1 MAAGAVTN
9 LLEDSLAADLAA
21 AGRLDH
27 AMIDRFCV
35 LAKYVE
41 SCGAD
46 AILFTCSAFGTAI
59 EAARA
64 AVKIPVLKPN
74 EAMMEEAIATGPRIA
89 LLATFEPSLPSMK
102 AELEQ
107 LAAARNAKLEIATR
121 AVPSALTALQ
131 AGDDAGHD
139 TQIAA
144 AAAELGDCD
153 ALLLCQFSMASAAER
168 IPVAPRPQRIHQPLL
183 GGRALE
189 AVAARIKRY
198 EGGSHDRRIG
208 DIVAAFALSG
218 IGRRRERAAVPEQ
231 DRAFRGARLW
241 PAARPT
247 SRAACS
253 AKNSASASASNSSS
267 TTAAAPTATSA
278 SNSPPKR
285 RPTATPS

>member
-1 MAAGAVTN
+1 MKNPRIALVHATPVAIDPICSTFKRLWPQAVVTN

-21 AGRLDH
+21 AGKLEIS
-27 AMIDRFCV
+27 MVNRFCV

-46 AILFTCSAFGTAI
+46 AILFTCSAFGPAI

-107 LAAARNAKLEIATR
+107 LAAARNANVNVTIK
-121 AVPSALTALQ
+121 AVPAALAALQ
-131 AGDDAGHD
+131 AGDGAGHD

-144 AAAELGDCD
+144 AAAEFSDCD

-168 IPVAPRPQRIHQPLL
+168 IPAHR
-183 GGRALE
+183 GRSVFTSPYS
-189 AVAARIKRY
+189 AVARLKQLI
-198 EGGSHDRRIG
+198 S
-208 DIVAAFALSG
+208 AA
-218 IGRRRERAAVPEQ
+218 
-231 DRAFRGARLW
+231 
-241 PAARPT
+241 
-247 SRAACS
+247 
-253 AKNSASASASNSSS
+253 
-267 TTAAAPTATSA
+267 
-278 SNSPPKR
+278 
-285 RPTATPS
+285 

>member
-1 MAAGAVTN
+1 MKNPRIALIHATPVAIDPICATFKRLWPQAQVTN
-9 LLEDSLAADLAA
+9 LLEDSLAPDLAA
-21 AGRLDH
+21 AGKLDQ

-35 LAKYVE
+35 LANYVE

-46 AILFTCSAFGTAI
+46 AILFTCSAFGPAI

-107 LAAARNAKLEIATR
+107 LAAERNAKLEIAIR
-121 AVPSALTALQ
+121 AVPAALTALQ
-131 AGDDAGHD
+131 AGDSAGHD

-168 IPVAPRPQRIHQPLL
+168 IPSRR
-183 GGRALE
+183 GRSVFTSPYS
-189 AVAARIKRY
+189 AVA
-198 EGGSHDRRIG
+198 
-208 DIVAAFALSG
+208 
-218 IGRRRERAAVPEQ
+218 
-231 DRAFRGARLW
+231 RL
-241 PAARPT
+241 
-247 SRAACS
+247 
-253 AKNSASASASNSSS
+253 KQLLHL
-267 TTAAAPTATSA
+267 
-278 SNSPPKR
+278 
-285 RPTATPS
+285 